1 METDAH
7 SHTNVQ
13 QRHTHTHKHTLLQ
26 QQGQHVSMAISYIL
40 SVYIRKHTFYAQDK
54 ISDVT
59 FWNRANIET
68 CEYAARICIVV
79 CLSKNL
85 KTFTAD
91 SGNSGS
97 LFHEYAGKTI
107 KNWIHPATRGPSEES

>member
-1 METDAH
+1 
-7 SHTNVQ
+7 
-13 QRHTHTHKHTLLQ
+13 
-26 QQGQHVSMAISYIL
+26 MAISYIL